1 MYFKLVDE
9 KERIMLTL
17 LHQGDL
23 LHLILRNG
31 FLIATQSLAI
41 NFLQQQKKRTKKKRE
56 SREIGGVCTL
66 VQRNLIPQ

>member
-41 NFLQQQKKRTKKKRE
+41 NFLQQQKKEPKKNGKVERLE
-56 SREIGGVCTL
+56 EYAPWCRGI
-66 VQRNLIPQ
+66 